1 MPVHISVSWCISLE
15 VVLVVM
21 SDCIICS
28 RESLET
34 VRLRCSLQN
43 YMRN

>member
-1 MPVHISVSWCISLE
+1 MPVHVYVSWCISLE
-15 VVLVVM
+15 VVLVVI

-28 RESLET
+28 QESLNT

-43 YMRN
+43 YMKN